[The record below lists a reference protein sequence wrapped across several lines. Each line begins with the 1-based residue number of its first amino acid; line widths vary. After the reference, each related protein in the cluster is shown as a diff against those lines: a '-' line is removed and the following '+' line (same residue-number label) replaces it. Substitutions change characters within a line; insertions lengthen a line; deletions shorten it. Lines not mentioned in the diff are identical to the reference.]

1 MFKPLIRTIPSLSGN
16 IKLSCFLDNLE
27 KIDHNNFEC
36 FVRSAKLTPLSSS
49 LFSKFL
55 PISLLNSSYEWDVKS
70 FYAWYSEYFWNLYF
84 NFNKND
90 YKKLDK
96 HNINNIRNADLEF
109 GVNRVS
115 WQQNNKQFCFF
126 APIYVESINDIPDN
140 FTLTIEFNSGI
151 YKTTKTVKVKIND
164 NLSNPANYLGNYIN
178 RYLKKIDDNVI
189 YCDSSKAYIRG
200 IDIINGGFVNK
211 IENDFVNLTSKQH
224 TILNFDNMISDMYQK
239 NNVVIRQILP
249 LAFYFN
255 VNSLLSDS
263 EKEQYKNAEIKI
275 SGKWFKDNKQVS
287 LYNFSINYTEF
298 YEKIFKLNNESGL
311 IEYDY
316 PDNIINVM
324 DCPSPGLHDAN
335 YKNYRFSNK
344 ISPNFC
350 QWKLK
355 YSDDEQPYITN
366 INYAF
371 SYNCGSN
378 IKYYRYPGKHI
389 KSTAVASINRKNNDY
404 YVNLILP
411 FGNGRKYY
419 DKYPIFYKNYLKS
432 RNKFCSDWFELMNC
446 EQENAIEK
454 CIINNDAFKDVKDN
468 KVFFNGILYNLSNI
482 YDSTNLNEK
491 IDKFGVFITLNFKSI
506 SNKTPGSEYYS
517 NVVINKQYGKYIKYP
532 NVHIN
537 DDTLNNDKSELFS
550 RLEESYVSDEFATN
564 QIFSKNLYN
573 NGDFINLSDYNIDYY
588 DINRFFNVKDI
599 CNLSK
604 FYNFGEYVMTYCQT
618 TKSNKYSKIPIYR
631 ISQIKYNVVDNLT
644 YNIISCY
651 NLENNIY
658 LSSKDNVS
666 KTLLTNEIIN
676 ALPKDALANG
686 YTFYNESQ
694 FISYNNL
701 LETAYTY
708 YCTTYSSSL
717 YNLSNDMFNSRIQN
731 IWAYSYYL
739 VNDISNSIDDYL
751 YNPVITEINNDVIC
765 KETFVKN
772 YGLTKR
778 FYGDNIPKDKID
790 LDNDVLFIDPF
801 NYNNIVKRYNN
812 TWLQNDTEKLS
823 YIDNDLNKKH
833 KQYFGKFLNVEH
845 FKYYV
850 KYIYDDPDAS
860 GKTKFDALKSIYI
873 RRRNLYNN
881 VNEVKYPELNVYD
894 EYIPLSEYYDLS
906 ILNDDNIDTIE
917 YDKLI
922 EDIYNNLVFENGV
935 FYWKEFKV
943 YKNDSNSIKIKSFE
957 KFNNSKS
964 YIPIE
969 YLDNF
974 DNICSQQKSNK
985 VDSSVF
991 TFDLCYKKDFVKINK
1006 EIYKLINLE
1015 ENNFNGAPYKD
1026 LYIFRL
1032 EKDSEY
1038 NSNLKYYYSDK
1049 KSKYLSD
1056 NKECLTP
1063 LFYSIFMQDK
1073 EDTKIYCEY
1082 NLNCINE
1089 IKCGSEKFYRDNANN
1104 IVCMFDISNL
1114 KEKYPYVSIG
1124 NKHYYFYNEWQNLEN
1139 KDSYSYLSCT
1149 YDKYSSPSS
1158 RFTKFI
1164 EKRNVSYISGFTY
1177 ETQNFT
1183 SVSYLYF
1190 NKDSWDN
1197 NKDMYGSYEF
1207 TYFVD
1212 TNSLQLVYCVSQ
1224 YQTESKI
1231 VNIIPQYGYMTS
1243 YMDVDNLGLYD
1254 QFKLNTYSYINE
1266 TTGEKTNYAFYL
1278 IEVDLNNTFNAINMS
1293 EKDNNYIKYVTH
1305 INGHDIFEHP
1315 EYIYDVYKQITPF
1328 ITNDP
1333 LNTLL
1338 SNSYLLNF
1346 PKLYS
1351 IPLKYSSYLI
1361 DKENNLYDIKFN
1373 KFSKNELFLERY
1385 LDDIKPLI
1393 LPIDSSITTYQLKYK
1408 DINETFK
1415 ITYNTNDILYKDN
1428 IFIND
1433 YKGIRVYNKNK
1444 TYYHWKDLEYKHF
1457 NDNKFINLEEEIE
1470 IEISDLLTSI
1480 ELVSMQTHDKT
1491 LEIFTDYIKNNS
1503 NIDFSK
1509 DEILFLFN
1517 QYNIKYLHNGDKLST
1532 NLSEK
1537 LYKLKY
1543 RFSLR

>member
-1 MFKPLIRTIPSLSGN
+1 MFKPLIRTIPALSGN

-84 NFNKND
+84 DFNKND

-96 HNINNIRNADLEF
+96 HNINNIRNVDLEF

-140 FTLTIEFNSGI
+140 FTLTIEFNSSI
-151 YKTTKTVKVKIND
+151 YKTTKIVKVKIND

-506 SNKTPGSEYYS
+506 SNKAPGSEYYS

-731 IWAYSYYL
+731 IWTYSYYL

-823 YIDNDLNKKH
+823 YIVNDLNK

-860 GKTKFDALKSIYI
+860 GKNKFDALKSIYI

-906 ILNDDNIDTIE
+906 ILNNDNIDTIE

-943 YKNDSNSIKIKSFE
+943 YKNDSNSIKVKSFE

-969 YLDNF
+969 YLDKF

-1149 YDKYSSPSS
+1149 YDKYSSPKS

-1164 EKRNVSYISGFTY
+1164 EKRNVAYISGFTY

-1212 TNSLQLVYCVSQ
+1212 TNSLKLVYCVSQ

-1278 IEVDLNNTFNAINMS
+1278 IEVDLNNTLNTINMS

-1305 INGHDIFEHP
+1305 INGHNIFEHP
-1315 EYIYDVYKQITPF
+1315 EYIYDVYKQILPF

-1361 DKENNLYDIKFN
+1361 NKENNLYDIKFN

-1444 TYYHWKDLEYKHF
+1444 TYYNWKDLEYKHF

-1480 ELVSMQTHDKT
+1480 ELVLMQTNNKT
-1491 LEIFTDYIKNNS
+1491 LEIFSDYIKNNS
-1503 NIDFSK
+1503 NINFSE

-1517 QYNIKYLHNGDKLST
+1517 QYNIKYLHNGDKLSI

>member
-96 HNINNIRNADLEF
+96 HNINNIRNVDLEF

-419 DKYPIFYKNYLKS
+419 DKYPIFYYYYLKS

-717 YNLSNDMFNSRIQN
+717 HNLTNDMFNSRIQN

-801 NYNNIVKRYNN
+801 NYNNIVKHYNN

-823 YIDNDLNKKH
+823 YIDNDLN
-833 KQYFGKFLNVEH
+833 
-845 FKYYV
+845 
-850 KYIYDDPDAS
+850 
-860 GKTKFDALKSIYI
+860 
-873 RRRNLYNN
+873 
-881 VNEVKYPELNVYD
+881 
-894 EYIPLSEYYDLS
+894 
-906 ILNDDNIDTIE
+906 
-917 YDKLI
+917 
-922 EDIYNNLVFENGV
+922 
-935 FYWKEFKV
+935 
-943 YKNDSNSIKIKSFE
+943 
-957 KFNNSKS
+957 
-964 YIPIE
+964 
-969 YLDNF
+969 
-974 DNICSQQKSNK
+974 
-985 VDSSVF
+985 
-991 TFDLCYKKDFVKINK
+991 
-1006 EIYKLINLE
+1006 
-1015 ENNFNGAPYKD
+1015 
-1026 LYIFRL
+1026 
-1032 EKDSEY
+1032 
-1038 NSNLKYYYSDK
+1038 
-1049 KSKYLSD
+1049 
-1056 NKECLTP
+1056 
-1063 LFYSIFMQDK
+1063 
-1073 EDTKIYCEY
+1073 
-1082 NLNCINE
+1082 
-1089 IKCGSEKFYRDNANN
+1089 
-1104 IVCMFDISNL
+1104 IS
-1114 KEKYPYVSIG
+1114 
-1124 NKHYYFYNEWQNLEN
+1124 
-1139 KDSYSYLSCT
+1139 
-1149 YDKYSSPSS
+1149 
-1158 RFTKFI
+1158 
-1164 EKRNVSYISGFTY
+1164 
-1177 ETQNFT
+1177 
-1183 SVSYLYF
+1183 
-1190 NKDSWDN
+1190 
-1197 NKDMYGSYEF
+1197 
-1207 TYFVD
+1207 
-1212 TNSLQLVYCVSQ
+1212 
-1224 YQTESKI
+1224 
-1231 VNIIPQYGYMTS
+1231 
-1243 YMDVDNLGLYD
+1243 
-1254 QFKLNTYSYINE
+1254 
-1266 TTGEKTNYAFYL
+1266 
-1278 IEVDLNNTFNAINMS
+1278 
-1293 EKDNNYIKYVTH
+1293 
-1305 INGHDIFEHP
+1305 
-1315 EYIYDVYKQITPF
+1315 
-1328 ITNDP
+1328 
-1333 LNTLL
+1333 
-1338 SNSYLLNF
+1338 
-1346 PKLYS
+1346 
-1351 IPLKYSSYLI
+1351 
-1361 DKENNLYDIKFN
+1361 
-1373 KFSKNELFLERY
+1373 
-1385 LDDIKPLI
+1385 
-1393 LPIDSSITTYQLKYK
+1393 
-1408 DINETFK
+1408 
-1415 ITYNTNDILYKDN
+1415 
-1428 IFIND
+1428 
-1433 YKGIRVYNKNK
+1433 
-1444 TYYHWKDLEYKHF
+1444 
-1457 NDNKFINLEEEIE
+1457 
-1470 IEISDLLTSI
+1470 
-1480 ELVSMQTHDKT
+1480 
-1491 LEIFTDYIKNNS
+1491 
-1503 NIDFSK
+1503 
-1509 DEILFLFN
+1509 
-1517 QYNIKYLHNGDKLST
+1517 
-1532 NLSEK
+1532 
-1537 LYKLKY
+1537 
-1543 RFSLR
+1543 